1 MKSPTKIVKA
11 IWIASLVFILLFCFF
26 IFSVSVNLFSL
37 YGKIPGLDILENP
50 KNEIASEVYSS
61 DYVLLGKYFS
71 GFNRSPVEEKDLPES
86 IKNALI
92 ATEDVRFA
100 SHSGID
106 LRGIASIPLY
116 ILSGKKK
123 GASTITQQLAKN
135 LFDMRKSPEYT
146 GPLNNILVIKVKEWI
161 AAIRLEQAY
170 TKDEILL
177 MYLNTVD
184 FGNNSLGI
192 KSAAKTYFN
201 TTPDQLKPEQSALL
215 VGMLKGPSYYS
226 PRRHP
231 ERALLR
237 RNTVLSQMVKY
248 DYITE
253 PEFESLKKIPVKLD
267 FNPADEAAGM
277 APYFRSYIKDYLVKV
292 CHEKGFNLYEGGLKV
307 FTTIDSRMQRYAEDA
322 TTKHMKFLQKEFF
335 AHWKGRAPWTDI
347 YHKEIKGFI
356 EKIAR
361 RSPRYN
367 ELKEEFGNNEAAIW
381 KEMKKPVKMK
391 VFTWNG
397 SKDTTLSPMDSIRY
411 MMHFLHMG
419 FVAMDPSNGFVKA
432 WVGDIDYRF
441 FKYDHVKQGRRQ
453 PGSTFKPIIYAYALE
468 HGFTP
473 CSTVYDVPVTFSIE
487 SGKQWTP
494 KNSHGGYSGL
504 PITLMQALAQ
514 SVNTVSAALMQQ
526 FSPKAIADFAKGFGI
541 TSPLDPV
548 PPLCLGTS
556 DVTVYE
562 LTEAYSVFV
571 NNGIRIDPV
580 FISRIEDKDGN
591 VIFQPESMEPTHVIS
606 EESAYAMVQMLKGTT
621 EEQSGTAVSLK
632 STYNLKYEVGGKTGT
647 TQNSSDGWFM
657 GITPG
662 LVCGTWVG
670 GEHRSIRFR
679 NMTLGQGAK
688 MALPIFGYFMQKVYN
703 DKTVGIATHDFIKP
717 ADVNVETNC
726 PRIDSLYYLERDSNA
741 VFADSNTY
749 IPYPGFDPNL
759 DDPNQ

>member
-1 MKSPTKIVKA
+1 MKSPLKIIKA
-11 IWIASLVFILLFCFF
+11 IWIICLSFVLLFCFF

-50 KNEIASEVYSS
+50 RNEIASEVYAA

-71 GFNRSPVEEKDLPES
+71 GFNRSPVEAKDLPES
-86 IKNALI
+86 IKSALI
-92 ATEDVRFA
+92 ATEDVRFVK
-100 SHSGID
+100 HSGID
-106 LRGIASIPLY
+106 LRGIASIPYYL
-116 ILSGKKK
+116 LSGKKK

-135 LFDMRKSPEYT
+135 LFEMRFSPEYT

-161 AAIRLEQAY
+161 AAIRLEKAY

-201 TTPDQLKPEQSALL
+201 TTPAQLKPEQSALL
-215 VGMLKGPSYYS
+215 VGILKGPSYYS

-231 ERALLR
+231 DRALLR
-237 RNTVLSQMVKY
+237 RNTVLSQMLKY

-253 PEFESLKKIPVKLD
+253 SEFESFKKIPVRLD
-267 FNPADEAAGM
+267 FSPADEAAGM
-277 APYFRSYIKDYLVKV
+277 APYFRAYIKNYLVKV
-292 CHEKGFNLYEGGLKV
+292 CYEKGYNLYEDGLKI
-307 FTTIDSRMQRYAEDA
+307 FTTIDSRMQQYAEDA
-322 TTKHMKFLQKEFF
+322 TTKHMKYLQKEFF
-335 AHWKGRAPWTDI
+335 AHWKGKVPWTDI

-356 EKIAR
+356 EKLAR
-361 RSPRYN
+361 RSPRFI
-367 ELKEEFGNNEAAIW
+367 ELKEEYGNDENAIW

-411 MMHFLHMG
+411 TMHFLHMG
-419 FVAMDPSNGFVKA
+419 FMAMDPSNGFIKA

-441 FKYDHVKQGRRQ
+441 FKYDHVKQSRRQ

-473 CSTVYDVPVTFSIE
+473 CSTVYDVPVTFTIDG
-487 SGKQWTP
+487 GKQWTP

-504 PITLMQALAQ
+504 PITLKQALAQ
-514 SVNTVSAALMQQ
+514 SVNTVSASLMQQ
-526 FSPKAIADFAKGFGI
+526 FSPEAIADFAKGFGI

-580 FISRIEDKDGN
+580 FITRIEDKDGN
-591 VIFQPESMEPTHVIS
+591 VIFQPESVEPTHVIS

-632 STYNLKYEVGGKTGT
+632 STYKLPYEVGGKTGT

-679 NMTLGQGAK
+679 TMTLGQGAK

-703 DKTVGIATHDFIKP
+703 DKTLGIATYDFVKP

-726 PRIDSLYYLERDSNA
+726 PQVDSLYYLERDSTS
-741 VFADSNTY
+741 VLPDSNTY
-749 IPYPGFDPNL
+749 IPYPGFDPNM

>member
-1 MKSPTKIVKA
+1 MKSPLKTVKT
-11 IWIASLVFILLFCFF
+11 IWIIFLSFFLFFCFF
-26 IFSVSVNLFSL
+26 VFSVSINLFSL

-50 KNEIASEVYSS
+50 KNEIASEVYAA
-61 DYVLLGKYFS
+61 DFVLLGKYFS
-71 GFNRSPVEEKDLPES
+71 GFNRSPVEARDIPES

-100 SHSGID
+100 THSGID
-106 LRGIASIPLY
+106 LRGIASIPYY

-135 LFDMRKSPEYT
+135 LFEMRVSPEYT
-146 GPLNNILVIKVKEWI
+146 GPLNNILVIKIKEWI
-161 AAIRLEQAY
+161 TAIRLEQAY

-231 ERALLR
+231 DRALLR
-237 RNTVLSQMVKY
+237 RNTVLSQMLKY
-248 DYITE
+248 GYITE
-253 PEFESLKKIPVKLD
+253 AEFESLKKIPIRLD
-267 FNPADEAAGM
+267 FNPADEAAGL
-277 APYFRSYIKDYLVKV
+277 APYFRSYIKDYLIQV
-292 CHEKGFNLYEGGLKV
+292 CRDKGYNLYEDGLKI

-361 RSPRYN
+361 RSPRFV
-367 ELKEEFGNNEAAIW
+367 ELKEEYGSNEDAIW

-397 SKDTTLSPMDSIRY
+397 SKDTTLSPLDSIRY
-411 MMHFLHMG
+411 TMHFLHMG
-419 FVAMDPSNGFVKA
+419 FVAMDPVNGNIKA
-432 WVGDIDYRF
+432 WVGDIDHRF

-473 CSTVYDVPVTFSIE
+473 CSTVYDVPVTFTIAG
-487 SGKQWTP
+487 GKQWTP

-504 PITLMQALAQ
+504 PVTLKQALAQ
-514 SVNTVSAALMQQ
+514 SVNTVSASLMQQ
-526 FSPKAIADFAKGFGI
+526 FSPQAIADFAKGFGI

-556 DVTVYE
+556 DVSVYE

-580 FISRIEDKDGN
+580 YITRIEDKDGN
-591 VIFQPESMEPTHVIS
+591 VIFQPESKEPTHVIS
-606 EESAYAMVQMLKGTT
+606 EESAYSMVQMLKGTT

-632 STYNLKYEVGGKTGT
+632 STYKLPHEVGGKTGT

-679 NMTLGQGAK
+679 NMILGQGAK

-703 DKTVGIATHDFIKP
+703 DKTLGIPTYDFVKP
-717 ADVNVETNC
+717 ADVHVETDC
-726 PRIDSLYYLERDSNA
+726 PQVDSLYFLERDTSA
-741 VFADSNTY
+741 VFPDSNMY
-749 IPYPGFDPNL
+749 IPPVLDPNA
-759 DDPNQ
+759 D